1 MQKDIYI
8 LPEDTKTKKA
18 NGVFSLLR
26 SQGGYSLAEVLVVAI
41 VMAVM
46 IITIYIGIIYAD
58 RQITKNYRHRVATLI
73 LTGEL
78 EKQYT
83 LFMKEKIFR
92 PFTNKP
98 VIIEQTDDV
107 TVYGYITISVYN
119 DIENYMSN
127 TYNFTYLVGEIS
139 WLDPASN
146 KKHYVRLREDFYN

>member
-1 MQKDIYI
+1 MLKDIYI
-8 LPEDTKTKKA
+8 LPENTKTKKA
-18 NGVFSLLR
+18 NGVTSLLR

-83 LFMKEKIFR
+83 LFMKERSFVPSQTR
-92 PFTNKP
+92 P
-98 VIIEQTDDV
+98 
-107 TVYGYITISVYN
+107 
-119 DIENYMSN
+119 
-127 TYNFTYLVGEIS
+127 L
-139 WLDPASN
+139 
-146 KKHYVRLREDFYN
+146 